1 MSADQAAA
9 TRNTASRMVR
19 RAGVRMTRQR
29 RAVLEA
35 ILESDDHP
43 TAAQI
48 FERAS
53 ARISGLSLAT
63 VYNCLETMS
72 AAGIINKLHLHNGT
86 SRYCPNLF
94 PHAHFTDVDSN
105 CIYDIHLK
113 PGRSLQDVFELPEG
127 ATITGMTVC
136 LRGSL
141 PTTSHET
148 EKK

>member
-1 MSADQAAA
+1 
-9 TRNTASRMVR
+9 MVR

-29 RAVLEA
+29 SAVLEA
-35 ILESDDHP
+35 ILDSDDHP

-53 ARISGLSLAT
+53 ARIPGLSLAT

-72 AAGIINKLHLHNGT
+72 AAGIINKLHFDNGT

-94 PHAHFTDVDSN
+94 PHAHFMDVGSN
-105 CIYDIHLK
+105 CVYDIHLK
-113 PGRSLQDVFELPEG
+113 DGLSLQNVFDLPEG
-127 ATITGMTVC
+127 VTITGVAVC